1 MEMRSTAMIATRWTL
16 SVRRFVGTGGVSD
29 LAYAPGRFFR
39 RVAISLA
46 VTTAL
51 AVGAVSASSAS
62 AVPAASTPGWRIT
75 QVSGTQFESI
85 SPLNGHDAWLV
96 GSDSGSLYLETWNG
110 STWRPAKQP
119 AGLDV
124 NVYQA
129 SVDAVSPADVWLF
142 PAVSKSTGNVEY
154 AMYWNGHK
162 WATKFTLGSTVD
174 LLSDAI
180 FGPSNVWLF
189 GQKLGTPGP
198 SGWGQPYAEHYD
210 GSTWRQSSLPIDV
223 LMVSKISA
231 SDVWAVGP
239 SAKSTAFLAV
249 RWTGKAWTKPL
260 TVASPAKVNGD
271 GWSVTSSFAQSPTS
285 LWVLERLNVTNRG
298 TGQEPPGSAILHWNG
313 HKWSVITENLSYYL
327 YRAEPDG
334 NGGFWVPGSKTESS
348 PAVFAH
354 YSGGRWTYQ
363 PVPTKSGYTAGVA
376 NLELIPGTHSLWAV
390 GVLNPVKNGLTEFAI
405 LKYGP

>member
-1 MEMRSTAMIATRWTL
+1 
-16 SVRRFVGTGGVSD
+16 
-29 LAYAPGRFFR
+29 
-39 RVAISLA
+39 
-46 VTTAL
+46 
-51 AVGAVSASSAS
+51 
-62 AVPAASTPGWRIT
+62 
-75 QVSGTQFESI
+75 
-85 SPLNGHDAWLV
+85 
-96 GSDSGSLYLETWNG
+96 
-110 STWRPAKQP
+110 
-119 AGLDV
+119 
-124 NVYQA
+124 
-129 SVDAVSPADVWLF
+129 VWLF